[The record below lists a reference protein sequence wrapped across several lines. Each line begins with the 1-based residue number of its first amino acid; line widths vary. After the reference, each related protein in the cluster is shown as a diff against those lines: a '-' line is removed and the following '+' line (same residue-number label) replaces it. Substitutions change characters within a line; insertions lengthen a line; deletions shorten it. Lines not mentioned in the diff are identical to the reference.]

1 MPSITHLQVRATL
14 TIALLALIAMV
25 LVACG
30 SQPAAAP
37 SAPPSATAVVAQ
49 APTVVP
55 TDTSVPPTN
64 TAEPSPTLAPSDT
77 PTPSATATTAPTT
90 TATPNVDATNCIT
103 CHIDQD
109 ALQKLAKEEA
119 PKESLS
125 TGEG

>member
-1 MPSITHLQVRATL
+1 MPGIAHLNARATL
-14 TIALLALIAMV
+14 TIAMLALIAMV

-37 SAPPSATAVVAQ
+37 SAPPSATIAVAQ
-49 APTVVP
+49 AATVMP
-55 TDTSVPPTN
+55 TDTSIPPTN

-77 PTPSATATTAPTT
+77 PAPPATATTAPTAT
-90 TATPNVDATNCIT
+90 DTPNVDATNCIT

-109 ALQKLAKEEA
+109 TLQKLAKEEA